1 MKNEPVHV
9 IRLGLIKCQ
18 IFLRKTSS
26 GDRYNVTVC
35 RIFKNGEQW
44 QESKMFGRDDLLL
57 VAKTLDLAHTW
68 IIVKGT
74 SAGGG
79 HGQQNY
85 GSVQ

>member
-26 GDRYNVTVC
+26 GDRYNVTVS
-35 RIFKNGEQW
+35 RMFRNGEQW

-68 IIVKGT
+68 IYVNGQPLVGVRT
-74 SAGGG
+74 SATDR
-79 HGQQNY
+79 
-85 GSVQ
+85 